1 MSLAEDSAEADV
13 PTGDEESGAGE
24 SAGSGAAPEESGGID
39 LSKFVPDTD
48 ETADETGDANDAP
61 DDTPDDAADDVSDE
75 ELEKVVPLI
84 ADGADGSET
93 DEPDGASEDNVED
106 GDADAA
112 KGARRGK
119 KSAAPVDLHLRAAVE
134 AVIFA
139 ADDPVTP
146 GQVAKA
152 IGAKPGIVKRAIL
165 EIQERL
171 DSTGSGLLLQELGGG
186 FTFTT
191 HAEHAP
197 AIRALRKTSQGRKLS
212 PAAIDT
218 LAIVAYKQPVQRQE
232 IEDIRGVAS
241 CGPMLRQLMQLDL
254 AKIVGR
260 AEVLGKPLLYGTT
273 KRFLD
278 MFGLADIK
286 DLPKVS
292 ELEPR

>member
-1 MSLAEDSAEADV
+1 MSFAEDDAEADLPV
-13 PTGDEESGAGE
+13 GDDGAGFR
-24 SAGSGAAPEESGGID
+24 GDSGAAPGESGGID
-39 LSKFVPDTD
+39 LSKFVPD
-48 ETADETGDANDAP
+48 ADSAEAENAGDAPAIAEDASGE
-61 DDTPDDAADDVSDE
+61 ASDDVSDE
-75 ELEKVVPLI
+75 ELEKVVPLV
-84 ADGADGSET
+84 ADDA
-93 DEPDGASEDNVED
+93 EPDEANDE
-106 GDADAA
+106 DAA
-112 KGARRGK
+112 AGEAEAPRRK
-119 KSAAPVDLHLRAAVE
+119 KKASAPVDLHLRAAVE

-146 GQVAKA
+146 PQVAKA
-152 IGAKPGIVKRAIL
+152 TGSKPGIVKKAIL

-212 PAAIDT
+212 AAAVDT

-232 IEDIRGVAS
+232 IEDVRGVAS

-254 AKIVGR
+254 VKIVGR

>member
-1 MSLAEDSAEADV
+1 MSFAEDDAEADV
-13 PTGDEESGAGE
+13 PTGDEGSEAEDDAGT
-24 SAGSGAAPEESGGID
+24 SASEERTGID
-39 LSKFVPDTD
+39 LSKFVPDADDAPASD
-48 ETADETGDANDAP
+48 EGSASGGGDAP
-61 DDTPDDAADDVSDE
+61 DGLPDDASDDVSDE
-75 ELEKVVPLI
+75 ELEKVIPLI
-84 ADGADGSET
+84 T
-93 DEPDGASEDNVED
+93 DEPGGDSDSDAED
-106 GDADAA
+106 GDADAS
-112 KGARRGK
+112 KGARRRK
-119 KSAAPVDLHLRAAVE
+119 KADAPVDPHLRAAVE

-146 GQVAKA
+146 GQVAKVA
-152 IGAKPGIVKRAIL
+152 GAKPGVVKKAIL
-165 EIQERL
+165 QIQERL
-171 DSTGSGLLLQELGGG
+171 DSTGSGLMLQEIGGG

-197 AIRALRKTSQGRKLS
+197 AIRALRKTSAGRKLS
-212 PAAIDT
+212 PAAVDT

-260 AEVLGKPLLYGTT
+260 AEALGKPLLYGTT

-292 ELEPR
+292 ELEPQ

>member
-1 MSLAEDSAEADV
+1 MSFAEDDAEADV
-13 PTGDEESGAGE
+13 PIGDDGAGAQGDAE
-24 SAGSGAAPEESGGID
+24 AAPEQSGGID
-39 LSKFVPDTD
+39 LSKFVPD
-48 ETADETGDANDAP
+48 ADAGGAEDVDGDSSE
-61 DDTPDDAADDVSDE
+61 DVTDE
-75 ELEKVVPLI
+75 ELEKVIPLV
-84 ADGADGSET
+84 ADDAEADET
-93 DEPDGASEDNVED
+93 DEANDED
-106 GDADAA
+106 GDAA
-112 KGARRGK
+112 GAEAPKRK
-119 KSAAPVDLHLRAAVE
+119 KKAAAPVDLHLRAAVE

-139 ADDPVTP
+139 ADEPVTP
-146 GQVAKA
+146 PQVAKA
-152 IGAKPGIVKRAIL
+152 TGSKPGIVKKAIL

-171 DSTGSGLLLQELGGG
+171 DSTASGLMLQELGGG

-212 PAAIDT
+212 PAAVDT

-232 IEDIRGVAS
+232 IEDVRGVAS

-254 AKIVGR
+254 VKIAGR

>member
-1 MSLAEDSAEADV
+1 MSFAEDDAE
-13 PTGDEESGAGE
+13 GDFPVGDDGAEGD
-24 SAGSGAAPEESGGID
+24 AGAAGGESGGID
-39 LSKFVPDTD
+39 LSKFVSDA
-48 ETADETGDANDAP
+48 EGAEGDP
-61 DDTPDDAADDVSDE
+61 CEDVTDE
-75 ELEKVVPLI
+75 ELEKVVPLV
-84 ADGADGSET
+84 ADDAE
-93 DEPDGASEDNVED
+93 VD
-106 GDADAA
+106 GDADAGEA
-112 KGARRGK
+112 EAPKRK
-119 KSAAPVDLHLRAAVE
+119 KKAAAPVDLHLRAAVE

-139 ADDPVTP
+139 ADEPVTP
-146 GQVAKA
+146 PQVAKA
-152 IGAKPGIVKRAIL
+152 TGSKPGVVKKAIL

-171 DSTGSGLLLQELGGG
+171 DSTASGLMLQELGGG

-232 IEDIRGVAS
+232 IEDVRGVAS

-254 AKIVGR
+254 VKIVGR

-292 ELEPR
+292 ELEPQ

>member
-1 MSLAEDSAEADV
+1 MSFADDETVVPFDDEAEA
-13 PTGDEESGAGE
+13 AR
-24 SAGSGAAPEESGGID
+24 APKRSGGID
-39 LSKFVPDTD
+39 LSKFVPD
-48 ETADETGDANDAP
+48 ADETGDAAVP
-61 DDTPDDAADDVSDE
+61 EDDPEAGGEDVSGDVSDDMSEDVSDE
-75 ELEKVVPLI
+75 ELEKVRPVL
-84 ADGADGSET
+84 T
-93 DEPDGASEDNVED
+93 DEPEEESEAES
-106 GDADAA
+106 DADD
-112 KGARRGK
+112 GEDEESGPARRK
-119 KSAAPVDLHLRAAVE
+119 RKADAPVDIHLRAAVE

-139 ADDPVTP
+139 AEEPVTP
-146 GQVAKA
+146 ALVAKA
-152 IGAKPGIVKRAIL
+152 TGAKPGVVKKAIL

-197 AIRALRKTSQGRKLS
+197 AIRALRKTSSGRKLS
-212 PAAIDT
+212 AAAIDT

-232 IEDIRGVAS
+232 IEDVRGVAS

-254 AKIVGR
+254 VKIVGR

-278 MFGLADIK
+278 MFGLAAIK

>member
-1 MSLAEDSAEADV
+1 MSLADDDAEADV
-13 PTGDEESGAGE
+13 PAGDDGAG
-24 SAGSGAAPEESGGID
+24 AGSAAAPEGSGGID
-39 LSKFVPDTD
+39 LSKFVPDSD
-48 ETADETGDANDAP
+48 ETADETGDAGDAP
-61 DDTPDDAADDVSDE
+61 DGAADDVSDE
-75 ELEKVVPLI
+75 ELEKVVPLV
-84 ADGADGSET
+84 ADEAEAEAEEGD
-93 DEPDGASEDNVED
+93 VD
-106 GDADAA
+106 GDAEVGDAEETE
-112 KGARRGK
+112 GPRRKK

-152 IGAKPGIVKRAIL
+152 MGAKPGIVKRAIL

-292 ELEPR
+292 ELEPQ

>member
-1 MSLAEDSAEADV
+1 MSFADDEVQADV
-13 PTGDEESGAGE
+13 PLEDGELAGE
-24 SAGSGAAPEESGGID
+24 EATEDADDAETPEQSGGID
-39 LSKFVPDTD
+39 LSKFVPD
-48 ETADETGDANDAP
+48 ADEADDAGDEPLSEDGS
-61 DDTPDDAADDVSDE
+61 DDTPDDVSDE
-75 ELEKVVPLI
+75 ELEKVTPLVTDD
-84 ADGADGSET
+84 AET
-93 DEPDGASEDNVED
+93 DEGD
-106 GDADAA
+106 GDDDEGDAEGGDATEAD
-112 KGARRGK
+112 GPRRK
-119 KSAAPVDLHLRAAVE
+119 KRAGAPVDLHLRAAVE

-139 ADDPVTP
+139 ADEPVTP
-146 GQVAKA
+146 PQVAKA
-152 IGAKPGIVKRAIL
+152 TGSKPGIVKKAIL

-197 AIRALRKTSQGRKLS
+197 AIRAFRKTSSGKKLS
-212 PAAIDT
+212 AAAIDT
-218 LAIVAYKQPVQRQE
+218 LAIVAYKQPVQRGE
-232 IEDIRGVAS
+232 IEDVRGVAS

-254 AKIVGR
+254 VKILGR

-273 KRFLD
+273 KGFLD

>member
-1 MSLAEDSAEADV
+1 MSFAEDDAEADV
-13 PTGDEESGAGE
+13 PMKDEGEDAGGE
-24 SAGSGAAPEESGGID
+24 EDAGAAPGGPSGID
-39 LSKFVPDTD
+39 LSKFVPD
-48 ETADETGDANDAP
+48 A
-61 DDTPDDAADDVSDE
+61 DDAADDVSADDVSDE
-75 ELEKVVPLI
+75 ELEKVVPLVADAGEVEADDAE
-84 ADGADGSET
+84 ADGD
-93 DEPDGASEDNVED
+93 DDED
-106 GDADAA
+106 GDAGEAD
-112 KGARRGK
+112 GPRRRK
-119 KSAAPVDLHLRAAVE
+119 KSDAPIDPHLRAAVE

-152 IGAKPGIVKRAIL
+152 SGAKPGVVKKAIL
-165 EIQERL
+165 QIQERL
-171 DSTGSGLLLQELGGG
+171 DSTGSGLMLQEIGGG

-197 AIRALRKTSQGRKLS
+197 AIRALRKTSAGRKLS
-212 PAAIDT
+212 PAAVDT

-286 DLPKVS
+286 ELPKVS
-292 ELEPR
+292 ELEPQ